1 MAITYGVFNSVD
13 GDRKYNAEQM
23 STYFD
28 GLVSDGIF
36 QSVGKKFSVTA
47 GAGLTVNVD
56 TGRALIECHWL
67 KNDNVLTISLDSA
80 DVQNDRKDL
89 IVIKLDYSARTMG
102 IEYISGAESVKN
114 TETVKYL
121 TLARITI
128 PAGATAITQA
138 NIKDYRGSALC
149 PWVTGLVKQVDTADL
164 FTQYETAY
172 EEMVQQMINWWADRR
187 NAFDTWFNN
196 LTSTLNVNLN
206 LTKQEFSYTTTEETD
221 NIPLVSGYQTTDILL
236 VHVNGVLFVEGTEYT
251 IEAENIKLA
260 KTITAGNTVTQ
271 ILIKSIIGGDVVTSG
286 TMTLNLYGNSTDLS
300 GKMEVTE

>member
-1 MAITYGVFNSVD
+1 MAITYGFFNSVD

-102 IEYISGAESVKN
+102 VEYISGAESVKN

-121 TLARITI
+121 TLAKITV
-128 PAGATAITQA
+128 PAGATTITQA
-138 NIKDYRGSALC
+138 NIKDIRGSALC
-149 PWVTGLVKQVDTADL
+149 PWVTGLVKQVDTSDL
-164 FTQYETAY
+164 FSQYEKAY

-187 NAFDTWFNN
+187 NAFDTWFNS
-196 LTSTLNVNLN
+196 LTTSLNVNLN
-206 LTKQEFSYTTTEETD
+206 LTKQEFSYTTTAETD
-221 NIPLVSGYQTTDILL
+221 IIPLVSDYQTTDILL
-236 VHVNGVLFVEGTEYT
+236 VHVNGVLVVEGTEYS
-251 IEAENIKLA
+251 IKAGNIKLA

-271 ILIKSIIGGDVVTSG
+271 ILIKSVIGGNVSTSG
-286 TMTLNLYGNSTDLS
+286 EMTANFIGSDTGTS
-300 GKMEVTE
+300 GKLEGV

>member
-1 MAITYGVFNSVD
+1 MAITYGFFNSVD

-23 STYFD
+23 TTYFD

-121 TLARITI
+121 VLAKITV
-128 PAGATAITQA
+128 PAGATTITQA
-138 NIKDYRGSALC
+138 NIR
-149 PWVTGLVKQVDTADL
+149 
-164 FTQYETAY
+164 
-172 EEMVQQMINWWADRR
+172 
-187 NAFDTWFNN
+187 
-196 LTSTLNVNLN
+196 
-206 LTKQEFSYTTTEETD
+206 TTEARRYAR
-221 NIPLVSGYQTTDILL
+221 G
-236 VHVNGVLFVEGTEYT
+236 
-251 IEAENIKLA
+251 
-260 KTITAGNTVTQ
+260 
-271 ILIKSIIGGDVVTSG
+271 
-286 TMTLNLYGNSTDLS
+286 
-300 GKMEVTE
+300 

>member
-1 MAITYGVFNSVD
+1 MAITYGFFNSVD

-36 QSVGKKFSVTA
+36 QSVGKKFSVTT

-102 IEYISGAESVKN
+102 VEYISGAESVKN

-121 TLARITI
+121 TLAKITV
-128 PAGATAITQA
+128 PAGATSITQA

-164 FTQYETAY
+164 FNQYEKAY

-206 LTKQEFSYTTTEETD
+206 LVKQEFSYTTTTETD
-221 NIPLVSGYQTTDILL
+221 IIPLVSDYQTTDILL
-236 VHVNGVLFVEGTEYT
+236 IHVNGVLFVEGTEYS
-251 IEAENIKLA
+251 IEAGNIKLA

-271 ILIKSIIGGDVVTSG
+271 ILIKSVIGGGVSTSG
-286 TMTLNLYGNSTDLS
+286 EITADFIGADTGISGNLE
-300 GKMEVTE
+300 EV

>member
-1 MAITYGVFNSVD
+1 MAITYGFFNSVD

-102 IEYISGAESVKN
+102 IEYINGAESVKN

-121 TLARITI
+121 TLAKITV
-128 PAGATAITQA
+128 PAGATTITQA
-138 NIKDYRGSALC
+138 NIKDIRGSALC
-149 PWVTGLVKQVDTADL
+149 PWVTGLVKQVDTSDL
-164 FTQYETAY
+164 FSQYEKAY

-187 NAFDTWFNN
+187 NAFDTWFNS
-196 LTSTLNVNLN
+196 LTTSLNVNLN
-206 LTKQEFSYTTTEETD
+206 LTKQEFSYTTTAETD
-221 NIPLVSGYQTTDILL
+221 IIPLVSDYQNTDILL
-236 VHVNGVLFVEGTEYT
+236 VHVNGVLFADTEYT
-251 IEAENIKLA
+251 IEAGNIKLA

-271 ILIKSIIGGDVVTSG
+271 ILIKSVIGGDVVTSG

-300 GKMEVTE
+300 GKMEATE

>member
-1 MAITYGVFNSVD
+1 MAITYGFFNSVD

-28 GLVSDGIF
+28 GLVSDGIY
-36 QSVGKKFSVTA
+36 QSVGGKFYVSA
-47 GAGLTVNVD
+47 GAGLSVNVS

-121 TLARITI
+121 TLAKITV
-128 PAGATAITQA
+128 PAGATTITQA
-138 NIKDYRGSALC
+138 NIKDIRGSALC
-149 PWVTGLVKQVDTADL
+149 PWVTGLVKQVDTSDL
-164 FTQYETAY
+164 FSQYEKAY

-187 NAFDTWFNN
+187 NAFDTWFNS
-196 LTSTLNVNLN
+196 LTTSLNVNLN
-206 LTKQEFSYTTTEETD
+206 LTKQEFSYITTAETD
-221 NIPLVSGYQTTDILL
+221 IIPLVSDYQNTDILL
-236 VHVNGVLFVEGTEYT
+236 VHVNGVLVVEGTEYS

-271 ILIKSIIGGDVVTSG
+271 ILIKSVIGGNVSTSG
-286 TMTLNLYGNSTDLS
+286 EMTANFIGSDTGTS
-300 GKMEVTE
+300 GKLEGV

>member
-1 MAITYGVFNSVD
+1 MAITYGFFNSVD

-28 GLVSDGIF
+28 GLVSDGIY
-36 QSVGKKFSVTA
+36 QSVGGKFYVSA
-47 GAGLTVNVD
+47 GAGLSVSVS

-67 KNDNVLTISLDSA
+67 KNDNVLTITLDSA

-102 IEYISGAESVKN
+102 VEYISGAESVKN

-121 TLARITI
+121 VLAKITV
-128 PAGATAITQA
+128 PAGATTITQA
-138 NIKDYRGSALC
+138 NIKDIRGSALC
-149 PWVTGLVKQVDTADL
+149 PWVTGLVKQVDTSDL
-164 FTQYETAY
+164 FSQYEKAY

-187 NAFDTWFNN
+187 NAFDTWFNS
-196 LTSTLNVNLN
+196 LTTSLNVNLN
-206 LTKQEFSYTTTEETD
+206 LTKQEFSYTTTAETD
-221 NIPLVSGYQTTDILL
+221 IIPLVSDYQTTDILL
-236 VHVNGVLFVEGTEYT
+236 VHVNGVLVVEGTEYS

-271 ILIKSIIGGDVVTSG
+271 ILIKSVIGGNVSTSG
-286 TMTLNLYGNSTDLS
+286 EMTANFIGSDTGTS
-300 GKMEVTE
+300 GKLEGV

>member
-1 MAITYGVFNSVD
+1 MAITYGFFNSVD

-114 TETVKYL
+114 TEAVKYL
-121 TLARITI
+121 TLAKITV
-128 PAGATAITQA
+128 PAGATTITQA
-138 NIKDYRGSALC
+138 NIKDIRGSALC
-149 PWVTGLVKQVDTADL
+149 PWVTGLVKQVDTSDL
-164 FTQYETAY
+164 FSQYEKAY

-187 NAFDTWFNN
+187 NAFDTWFNS
-196 LTSTLNVNLN
+196 LTTSLNVNLN
-206 LTKQEFSYTTTEETD
+206 LTKQEFSYTTTAETD
-221 NIPLVSGYQTTDILL
+221 IIPLVSDYQNTDILL
-236 VHVNGVLFVEGTEYT
+236 VHVNGVLFADTEYT
-251 IEAENIKLA
+251 IEAGNIKLA

-271 ILIKSIIGGDVVTSG
+271 ILIKSVIRGDVVTSG

>member
-1 MAITYGVFNSVD
+1 MAVTYGFFNSVD

-28 GLVSDGIF
+28 GLVSDGIY
-36 QSVGKKFSVTA
+36 QSVGGKFYVSA
-47 GAGLTVNVD
+47 GAGLSVNVS

-80 DVQNDRKDL
+80 DVQNGRKDL

-102 IEYISGAESVKN
+102 VEYISGAESVKN

-121 TLARITI
+121 TLAKITV
-128 PAGATAITQA
+128 PAGATSITQA

-149 PWVTGLVKQVDTADL
+149 PWVTGLVKQVDTSDL
-164 FTQYETAY
+164 FSQYEKAY

-187 NAFDTWFNN
+187 NAFDTWFNS
-196 LTSTLNVNLN
+196 LTTSLNVNLN
-206 LTKQEFSYTTTEETD
+206 LTKQEFSYTTTAETD
-221 NIPLVSGYQTTDILL
+221 IIPLVSDYQTTDILL
-236 VHVNGVLFVEGTEYT
+236 VHVNGVLVAEGTEYS

-271 ILIKSIIGGDVVTSG
+271 ILIKSIIGGNVVS
-286 TMTLNLYGNSTDLS
+286 
-300 GKMEVTE
+300 

>member
-1 MAITYGVFNSVD
+1 MAITYGFFNSVD

-102 IEYISGAESVKN
+102 VEYISGAESVKN

-121 TLARITI
+121 TLAKITV
-128 PAGATAITQA
+128 PAGATTITQA
-138 NIKDYRGSALC
+138 NIKDIRGSALC
-149 PWVTGLVKQVDTADL
+149 PWVTGLVKQVDTSDL
-164 FTQYETAY
+164 FIQYEKAY

-187 NAFDTWFNN
+187 NAFDTWFNS
-196 LTSTLNVNLN
+196 LTTSLNVNLN
-206 LTKQEFSYTTTEETD
+206 LTKQEFSYTTTAETD
-221 NIPLVSGYQTTDILL
+221 IIPLVSDYQTTDILL
-236 VHVNGVLFVEGTEYT
+236 VHVNGVLVVEGTEYS
-251 IEAENIKLA
+251 IEAGNIKLA

-271 ILIKSIIGGDVVTSG
+271 ILIKSVIGGNVSTSG
-286 TMTLNLYGNSTDLS
+286 EMTANFIGADTGISGNLE
-300 GKMEVTE
+300 EV

>member
-1 MAITYGVFNSVD
+1 MAITYGFFNSVD

-47 GAGLTVNVD
+47 GAGLTVNID

-102 IEYISGAESVKN
+102 IEYINGAESVKN

-121 TLARITI
+121 TLAKITV
-128 PAGATAITQA
+128 PAGATTITQA
-138 NIKDYRGSALC
+138 NIKDIRGSALC
-149 PWVTGLVKQVDTADL
+149 PWVTGLVKQVDTSDL
-164 FTQYETAY
+164 FSQYEKAY

-187 NAFDTWFNN
+187 NAFDTWFNS
-196 LTSTLNVNLN
+196 LTTSLNVNLN
-206 LTKQEFSYTTTEETD
+206 LTKQEFSYTTTAETD
-221 NIPLVSGYQTTDILL
+221 IIPLVSDYQNTDILL
-236 VHVNGVLFVEGTEYT
+236 VHVNGVLFADTEYT
-251 IEAENIKLA
+251 IEAGNIKLA

-271 ILIKSIIGGDVVTSG
+271 ILIKSVIGGDVVTSG

-300 GKMEVTE
+300 GKMEVAE

>member
-1 MAITYGVFNSVD
+1 MAITYGFFNSVD

-67 KNDNVLTISLDSA
+67 KNDNVLTITLDSA

-102 IEYISGAESVKN
+102 VEYISGAESVKN

-121 TLARITI
+121 VIAKITV
-128 PAGATAITQA
+128 PAGATTITQA
-138 NIKDYRGSALC
+138 NIKDIRGSALC
-149 PWVTGLVKQVDTADL
+149 PWVTGLVKQVDTSDL
-164 FTQYETAY
+164 FSQYEKAY

-206 LTKQEFSYTTTEETD
+206 LTKQEFSYTTTAETD
-221 NIPLVSGYQTTDILL
+221 IIPLVSDYQNTDILL
-236 VHVNGVLFVEGTEYT
+236 VHVNGVLFADTEYT
-251 IEAENIKLA
+251 IEAGNIKLA

-271 ILIKSIIGGDVVTSG
+271 ILIKSIIGGDVMLSG
-286 TMTLNLYGNSTDLS
+286 EMINNLFGNNSTLI

>member
-1 MAITYGVFNSVD
+1 MAITYGFFNSVD

-67 KNDNVLTISLDSA
+67 KNDNVLTISLDNA

-89 IVIKLDYSARTMG
+89 IVIKLDYTARTMG

-300 GKMEVTE
+300 GKMEATE

>member
-1 MAITYGVFNSVD
+1 MAITYGFFNSVD

-28 GLVSDGIF
+28 GLVSDGIY
-36 QSVGKKFSVTA
+36 QSVGGKFYVSA
-47 GAGLTVNVD
+47 GAGLSVNVS

-67 KNDNVLTISLDSA
+67 KNDNVLTITLDSA

-121 TLARITI
+121 TLAKITV
-128 PAGATAITQA
+128 PAGATTITQA
-138 NIKDYRGSALC
+138 NIKDIRGSALC
-149 PWVTGLVKQVDTADL
+149 PWVTGLVKQVDTSDL
-164 FTQYETAY
+164 FSQYEKAY

-187 NAFDTWFNN
+187 NAFDTWFNS
-196 LTSTLNVNLN
+196 LTTSLNVNLN
-206 LTKQEFSYTTTEETD
+206 LTKQEFSYTTSAETD
-221 NIPLVSGYQTTDILL
+221 IIPLVSDYQNTDILL
-236 VHVNGVLFVEGTEYT
+236 VHVNGVLVVEGTEYS

-271 ILIKSIIGGDVVTSG
+271 ILIKSVIGGNVSTSG
-286 TMTLNLYGNSTDLS
+286 EMTANFIGSDTGTS
-300 GKMEVTE
+300 GKLEGV

>member
-1 MAITYGVFNSVD
+1 MAITYGFFNSVD

-36 QSVGKKFSVTA
+36 PSVGKKFSVTA
-47 GAGLTVNVD
+47 GAGLTVNID

-89 IVIKLDYSARTMG
+89 IVIKLDYFARTMG

-114 TETVKYL
+114 TETIKYL
-121 TLARITI
+121 TLAKITV
-128 PAGATAITQA
+128 PAGATTITQA
-138 NIKDYRGSALC
+138 NIKDIRGSALC
-149 PWVTGLVKQVDTADL
+149 PWVTGLVKQVDTSDL
-164 FTQYETAY
+164 FSQYEKAY

-187 NAFDTWFNN
+187 NAFDTWFNS
-196 LTSTLNVNLN
+196 LTTSLNVNLN
-206 LTKQEFSYTTTEETD
+206 LTKQEFSYTTTAETD
-221 NIPLVSGYQTTDILL
+221 IIPLVSDYQNTDILL
-236 VHVNGVLFVEGTEYT
+236 VHVNGVLFADTEYT
-251 IEAENIKLA
+251 IEAGNIKLA

-271 ILIKSIIGGDVVTSG
+271 ILIKSIIGGDVMLSG
-286 TMTLNLYGNSTDLS
+286 EMINNLSGNNGTLI

>member
-1 MAITYGVFNSVD
+1 MAITYGFFNSVD

-67 KNDNVLTISLDSA
+67 KNDNVLPISLDSA

-102 IEYISGAESVKN
+102 VEYISGAESVKN

-121 TLARITI
+121 TLAKITV
-128 PAGATAITQA
+128 PAGATSITQA

-164 FTQYETAY
+164 FSQYEKAY

-206 LTKQEFSYTTTEETD
+206 LVKQEFSYTTTAETD
-221 NIPLVSGYQTTDILL
+221 IIPLVSDYQTTDILL
-236 VHVNGVLFVEGTEYT
+236 VHVNGVLVVEGTEYS
-251 IEAENIKLA
+251 IEAGNIKLA

-271 ILIKSIIGGDVVTSG
+271 ILIKSVIGGNVSTSG
-286 TMTLNLYGNSTDLS
+286 EMTANFIGSDTGTS
-300 GKMEVTE
+300 GKLEGV

>member
-1 MAITYGVFNSVD
+1 MAITYGFFNSVD

-47 GAGLTVNVD
+47 GAGLTVNID

-102 IEYISGAESVKN
+102 IEYINGAESVKN

-121 TLARITI
+121 TLAKITV
-128 PAGATAITQA
+128 PAGATTITQA
-138 NIKDYRGSALC
+138 NIKDIRGSALC
-149 PWVTGLVKQVDTADL
+149 PWVTGLVKQVDTSDL
-164 FTQYETAY
+164 FSQYEKAY

-187 NAFDTWFNN
+187 NAFDTWFNS
-196 LTSTLNVNLN
+196 LTTSLNVNLN
-206 LTKQEFSYTTTEETD
+206 LTKQEFSYTTTAETD
-221 NIPLVSGYQTTDILL
+221 IIPLVSDYQNTDILL
-236 VHVNGVLFVEGTEYT
+236 VHVNGVLFADTEYT
-251 IEAENIKLA
+251 IEAGNIKLA

-271 ILIKSIIGGDVVTSG
+271 ILIKSIIGGDVMLSG
-286 TMTLNLYGNSTDLS
+286 EMINNLSGNNSTLI

>member
-1 MAITYGVFNSVD
+1 MAITYGFFNSVD

-67 KNDNVLTISLDSA
+67 KNDNVLTIALDSA

-102 IEYISGAESVKN
+102 VEYISGAESVKN

-121 TLARITI
+121 TLAKITV
-128 PAGATAITQA
+128 PAGATTITQA
-138 NIKDYRGSALC
+138 NIKDIRGSALC

-187 NAFDTWFNN
+187 NAFNTWFNS
-196 LTSTLNVNLN
+196 LTTSLNVNLN
-206 LTKQEFSYTTTEETD
+206 LTKQEFSYTTTAETD
-221 NIPLVSGYQTTDILL
+221 IIPLVSDYQNTDILL
-236 VHVNGVLFVEGTEYT
+236 VHVNGVLFADTEYT
-251 IEAENIKLA
+251 IEAGNIKLA

-271 ILIKSIIGGDVVTSG
+271 ILIKSIIGGDVMLSG
-286 TMTLNLYGNSTDLS
+286 EMINNLFGNNSTLS